1 MYSVTEAATRIGRSP
16 SSVRNYTDQFGA
28 DYMSQGARAAG
39 ANRLYDSQ
47 DLAILATITDLKKAR
62 KPLEEIKATLDA
74 GELVDLAPE
83 QQERPQRDDIG
94 GPDQL
99 ALISQLTIR
108 AAKFEGQV
116 EQLDKDM
123 EDTKQQLES
132 ERSARLA
139 AEIRATKAETE
150 LEILRGPPG
159 QEPAPEAQSEA
170 TKRPWWKFWQ

>member
-1 MYSVTEAATRIGRSP
+1 MYSVTEAAARIGRSP

-39 ANRLYDSQ
+39 VNRLYDAQ
-47 DLAILATITDLKKAR
+47 DLVILATIAGLKKAR

-74 GELVDLAPE
+74 GELVDLPPG
-83 QQERPQRDDIG
+83 QQESPRSDDIA
-94 GPDQL
+94 GPEQL

-116 EQLDKDM
+116 EQLDKDI
-123 EDTKQQLES
+123 EDTKQQLQS
-132 ERSARLA
+132 ERSSRLA

-159 QEPAPEAQSEA
+159 QETPAAANSEGS
-170 TKRPWWKFWQ
+170 KRPWWKFWQ